1 MITKIQCGARILLGL
16 IYAVFG
22 AMGLAMFLGFLQMP
36 QPTMPEAAGAFM
48 KGMMGTGYFFPLL
61 KSTEVVGGLLLLTG
75 LAAPFALVVL
85 APITLHIF
93 LFHAYLTP
101 GLESLALPAAMVVLH
116 IIAMMGY
123 AKAYTPLFRK

>member
-1 MITKIQCGARILLGL
+1 MIANIQCGARIILGL

-22 AMGLAMFLGFLQMP
+22 GMGLAMFLGFLQMP

-61 KSTEVVGGLLLLTG
+61 KSTEVVGGILLLTG

-85 APITLHIF
+85 APITLHIL

-101 GLESLALPAAMVVLH
+101 GIENAALPAAMVVLH
-116 IIAMMGY
+116 IIAMTGY
-123 AKAYTPLFRK
+123 TKAYGPLFKK